1 MTQCGLGVLVGLCGT
16 VGVGVFVTIGVGGC
30 VAVGVAVGFTGQV
43 VWLNRKPNVS
53 SGKLP
58 MRPATWIVTLGS
70 KFVTT
75 MLNTSEAPFLKLLN
89 LGRNSILAKPGLPV
103 ALVHTTL

>member
-1 MTQCGLGVLVGLCGT
+1 MVGLGVA
-16 VGVGVFVTIGVGGC
+16 VGVGVFVATGGGVL
-30 VAVGVAVGFTGQV
+30 VGVAVGPTGQII
-43 VWLNRKPNVS
+43 WLNRKLNFS
-53 SGKLP
+53 SGELP
-58 MRPATWIVTLGS
+58 ICPATWIVTLGS

-103 ALVHTTL
+103 ALVHVTLYGPRLPV